1 MRESHRRTDDQKQDV
16 SEDRA
21 LVTVNESTRQSYQN
35 QKKIQSP
42 KLGPNKKKTKR
53 NVRDASRQQ
62 PSKRGKNNGQVP
74 QARVLADNVLQPS
87 TKLKADI
94 VQTAS
99 DIKRQLLNFARKCK
113 LTFASTISLSATN
126 CQLSM
131 RHEASDL
138 PSFICHAANDD
149 QPSIRKYAMN
159 LNFVFPESLL
169 HAVNHEF

>member
-1 MRESHRRTDDQKQDV
+1 MNPLDNRIKI
-16 SEDRA
+16 
-21 LVTVNESTRQSYQN
+21 
-35 QKKIQSP
+35 KKIRSP

-113 LTFASTISLSATN
+113 LTFASTISLFATN

-159 LNFVFPESLL
+159 LNFVFSRVTSSRSKPRILKDSSASTETTQM
-169 HAVNHEF
+169 HHEVWEQ